1 MHGAFKAHAVYPY
14 TSSLILTCW
23 LYNMIRRSD
32 IYTTLKLRSISSVLQ
47 GYKVDIGKLFTNRP
61 KDKGLKQDIYTQML
75 SLPANGFSLL
85 QKGGRVE
92 IATIPVCQEVI

>member
-1 MHGAFKAHAVYPY
+1 MHGAFKAHAVYPF
-14 TSSLILTCW
+14 TSSLILTCR

-61 KDKGLKQDIYTQML
+61 KDKGLKQDIHVKPPGQRI
-75 SLPANGFSLL
+75 FIC
-85 QKGGRVE
+85 GRVE